1 MPPADGVSSSRQ
13 RRPTRR
19 LRAEPCSRP
28 ALDTARGA
36 RRGGACDGGG
46 RVAAAQMCH
55 RRQLRRTGGEG
66 LEPRACVCVRACA
79 CPRCLFLCV
88 HARACLC
95 ERASGRVCLR
105 EPPCASRV
113 HVRSCETV
121 CKGTGGSA
129 AQRSVRRVSS
139 PPRGRRRWTP
149 SSDRAGGFPQL
160 GCRPAPA
167 GGSSEG
173 ASSPS
178 PCVLKGWGAVRVVV
192 RAGRPWPPLTAELAG
207 SLPAPR
213 SIPRPPGGGQAG
225 RPQNRLQVPQAVARP
240 LPHCPLAGDL
250 EPVL

>member
-46 RVAAAQMCH
+46 QVAAAQMCH
-55 RRQLRRTGGEG
+55 RRQPRRTGGEG
-66 LEPRACVCVRACA
+66 LEPRVCVCVCACA

-113 HVRSCETV
+113 HVRLCETV
-121 CKGTGGSA
+121 PRALATRVWERRSEVSQARLESTTWQTPLDAVLGSSRRLPSAGLPPRARWGLFGGSELPVTVC
-129 AQRSVRRVSS
+129 AQR
-139 PPRGRRRWTP
+139 
-149 SSDRAGGFPQL
+149 L
-160 GCRPAPA
+160 GSR
-167 GGSSEG
+167 E
-173 ASSPS
+173 
-178 PCVLKGWGAVRVVV
+178 
-192 RAGRPWPPLTAELAG
+192 
-207 SLPAPR
+207 
-213 SIPRPPGGGQAG
+213 GGG
-225 RPQNRLQVPQAVARP
+225 
-240 LPHCPLAGDL
+240 
-250 EPVL
+250 

>member
-66 LEPRACVCVRACA
+66 LEPRVCVCVRACA

-121 CKGTGGSA
+121 REGTG
-129 AQRSVRRVSS
+129 RPRVGAPLRGQSGAS
-139 PPRGRRRWTP
+139 RVHHVADTAGRRPRIEP
-149 SSDRAGGFPQL
+149 
-160 GCRPAPA
+160 
-167 GGSSEG
+167 E
-173 ASSPS
+173 ASLS
-178 PCVLKGWGAVRVVV
+178 WA
-192 RAGRPWPPLTAELAG
+192 A
-207 SLPAPR
+207 APR
-213 SIPRPPGGGQAG
+213 PLGALRRERAPRHRVCSKAG
-225 RPQNRLQVPQAVARP
+225 
-240 LPHCPLAGDL
+240 
-250 EPVL
+250 EP